1 MKRTLIACLILVM
14 LCFVHAPLGTGAEKS
29 NRGRESKEVETF
41 SSLDPSSSRADEEVF
56 PPGLIKFEDAELLQV
71 LKVYSDLSKRAIIRA
86 SSLPQTKISFENP
99 LPLTRRE
106 ALQSLDSVLAQNS
119 ITTIPQG
126 TKFIKVV
133 AAAQAPTEAAP
144 VIDWPADELPDSGT
158 YIQYIVEL
166 KHALPRDVVPA
177 LQPLAKMP
185 QSIIAIDSNSLL
197 VLRDYS
203 SNVRR
208 MMQMLAKLDKP
219 PKREF
224 GSSRK

>member
-1 MKRTLIACLILVM
+1 
-14 LCFVHAPLGTGAEKS
+14 
-29 NRGRESKEVETF
+29 
-41 SSLDPSSSRADEEVF
+41 
-56 PPGLIKFEDAELLQV
+56 
-71 LKVYSDLSKRAIIRA
+71 
-86 SSLPQTKISFENP
+86 
-99 LPLTRRE
+99 
-106 ALQSLDSVLAQNS
+106 VLAQNS

-133 AAAQAPTEAAP
+133 AAAQALTEAAP

-208 MMQMLAKLDKP
+208 MLQMLAKLDKP